1 MKALI
6 FSIFLTLFL
15 FQPTFGQNKT
25 ETEQK
30 FFDLEI
36 KWMNA
41 WKNKDEAT
49 ARKIMS
55 DDFLLTG
62 ALTHGELTNK
72 ETWIEH
78 AFHGFDCKSYSIDS
92 IKVRVYGNT
101 ALLNLWWRQ
110 VATINGKD
118 WSGNS
123 LLTDVWVEKNG
134 EWQVVGRATTPL
146 AQK

>member
-6 FSIFLTLFL
+6 FSILLTLVL
-15 FQPTFGQNKT
+15 FQPIFGQNRTKT
-25 ETEQK
+25 EQQ
-30 FFDLEI
+30 FFDLEN

-41 WKNKDEAT
+41 WKDKDEAT
-49 ARKIMS
+49 ARKIIA
-55 DDFLLTG
+55 DDFTLTG
-62 ALTHGELTNK
+62 ALSTGELTNK

-78 AFHGFDCKSYSIDS
+78 ALHGFDCKSFSFDT

-101 ALLNLWWRQ
+101 ALLNIWYHQ

-118 WSGNS
+118 WSGNT
-123 LLTDVWVEKNG
+123 LLTDVWVKKNG
-134 EWQVVGRATTPL
+134 EWQVVARATTPL

>member
-6 FSIFLTLFL
+6 FSIFPAFL
-15 FQPTFGQNKT
+15 LSQLTFGQNKT
-25 ETEQK
+25 KTEQK
-30 FFDLEI
+30 FFDLET

-41 WKNKDEAT
+41 WKNKDETT
-49 ARKIMS
+49 ARKIIS
-55 DDFLLTG
+55 DDFTLTSG
-62 ALTHGELTNK
+62 LSTGELTNK

-78 AFHGFDCKSYSIDS
+78 AFHGFDCKSFSFDS

-101 ALLNLWWRQ
+101 ALLNIWWHQ

-118 WSGNS
+118 WSGAA
-123 LLTDVWVEKNG
+123 LLTDVWVKKNG
-134 EWQVVGRATTPL
+134 EWQVVARATTPL